1 MRVSTIGCL
10 LSVAFCLGPVATAGV
25 AYGADAGEQSLSDLA
40 RRILLDNLPKEIAG
54 DNDWGQ
60 QRQVTS
66 GLKFDRDNGRL
77 RIQKRTKEV
86 NDGLWTNYRV
96 TLVDPTQNL
105 HVRLAGLR
113 RVGAGRLA
121 FQLFLSA
128 RVEGK
133 RATSAGGAG

>member
-1 MRVSTIGCL
+1 MRAFAIGYL
-10 LSVAFCLGPVATAGV
+10 FSVAFCLASLVSAGPAHAAG
-25 AYGADAGEQSLSDLA
+25 AGEQSLSDLA

-66 GLKFDRDNGRL
+66 GLKLDRDNGRL
-77 RIQKRTKEV
+77 RLQKRTKEV

-96 TLVDPTQNL
+96 TLVDPAQNL

-128 RVEGK
+128 RVEGEA
-133 RATSAGGAG
+133 R